1 VESSAF
7 FTSESDDVWGGTGT
21 RSVLNTGLI
30 DAIARAPIDL
40 ADDLDVAQALSRLVH
55 DELRGYGT
63 DSTNVLGDIQIAG
76 AIRALR
82 SVLRRLGIDFAP
94 PFRDF
99 TTFHDYWSR
108 EEMSGAGGWAAQ
120 HHACAA
126 LPGPIIP
133 RVNRGR
139 SRHCSFGRRTAPISP
154 APLSALRNA
163 SGHDTFNT
171 TDP

>member
-7 FTSESDDVWGGTGT
+7 STSESDDVWGGTGT

-40 ADDLDVAQALSRLVH
+40 ADDLDVAQALSWLVH

-108 EEMSGAGGWAAQ
+108 EGMSGAGGRATQ

-133 RVNRGR
+133 ADRGTR
-139 SRHCSFGRRTAPISP
+139 SFGLRAAPISP

>member
-30 DAIARAPIDL
+30 DAIARAPIDV

-82 SVLRRLGIDFAP
+82 SVLRRLGIHFAP

-108 EEMSGAGGWAAQ
+108 EGMSG
-120 HHACAA
+120 
-126 LPGPIIP
+126 
-133 RVNRGR
+133 
-139 SRHCSFGRRTAPISP
+139 GRRTAPMSP